1 MDKGVSPANPLPTA
15 APPSESEFRRVARV
29 FYRRRIAFVSLIFII
44 ALVFV
49 AIFAPWIAPYD
60 PDEQDLRN
68 LRGEPDSQHL
78 LGTDNLGRDTFSRI
92 IYGSRTSLVVGVVAI
107 GIAAVIGM
115 GLGVLAGYFGGVVY
129 MVIMRSIDAMM
140 SIPGILL
147 ALTISALLGRG
158 LTNVIIAIGISMIP
172 PYARLMCAQ
181 TLVIKDRDYIK
192 FMKAIGASPTRIIVM
207 HIIPNCFPPL
217 IVLMTMMLGAA
228 IMAEAGLS
236 FLGIGVLPPTATWGA
251 MISDGY
257 DWLLTVPELSIAPG
271 VAIMLTVFFFNM
283 AGDGLRDAL
292 DPRLRGSV

>member
-1 MDKGVSPANPLPTA
+1 MENEISPTSPVSTVV
-15 APPSESEFRRVARV
+15 PPSTSELRRIMRV
-29 FYRRRIAFVSLIFII
+29 FRQRRIAFVSLIFII
-44 ALVFV
+44 ALIFV

-60 PDEQDLRN
+60 PYEQDLRN
-68 LRGEPDSQHL
+68 MRGEPDAQHL
-78 LGTDNLGRDTFSRI
+78 LGTDGLGRDTLSRI
-92 IYGSRTSLVVGVVAI
+92 IYGSRTSLTVGVVAI

-115 GLGVLAGYFGGVVY
+115 GLGVVAGYFGGLTY
-129 MVIMRSIDAMM
+129 AVIMRSIDAMM
-140 SIPGILL
+140 AIPGILL

-181 TLVIKDRDYIK
+181 TLAIKERDYIR
-192 FMKAIGASPTRIIVM
+192 FMKVIGASPVRIIFV

-217 IVLMTMMLGAA
+217 IVLMTMMLGGA
-228 IMAEAGLS
+228 IMSEAGLS

-257 DWLLTVPELSIAPG
+257 NWLLTVPELSISPG
-271 VAIMLTVFFFNM
+271 IAIMLTVFAFNM